1 MQLRLPNLEP
11 QLDGGL
17 EESYREHFLRE
28 DLTLWTVIVGLSQI
42 LLVAFAYSDYLLFGW
57 SKDFYLLGLARSS
70 FFVYCL
76 AVSLV
81 LWKTESWVLFDR
93 LAFSVSI
100 FAAVLTLY
108 IDSTR
113 PASYTGHL
121 VVDVTIVVIFYLIW
135 PNTLLFRALP
145 PLLFSMGSVLLACYK
160 IFPTPLS
167 LYAAMFS
174 FLSANVVGLVVSMRI
189 NNYRRGQF
197 KAQKELEKANEVL
210 EAVQRVQIQFISH
223 TSGQELFRNLLL
235 DILTLTNSEFGFI
248 GEVLPTEA
256 GHLLLRNR
264 AIADI
269 SWDEESRTAY
279 QKFADEN
286 GLEFHKILGSWG
298 TVIQTGEPLISND
311 PANDPRQSGMPE
323 GHPPIHS
330 FLGLPFVSEG
340 KVIGMTGIANRPD
353 GYDMKLVDFLQPYVT
368 TCANLIEA
376 YRNADH
382 RRRFEERLA
391 QSEER
396 FRTVFQTSPDAV
408 CINRLGDGVYI
419 DVNSGFSELTGFTR
433 DEVIGKSSLEI
444 SIWHNPKDRQLLIF
458 GLEEWGHVSNLEV
471 SFVRK
476 DGQVRTGLMSARII
490 HLNGGPHVLSVTRD
504 VEDWKKDQLALQETT
519 SLLNSLVEALPDVI
533 YFRDAER
540 KHLRVNKAFE
550 DFFGASGQDVI
561 GKTVEEFALSDKAVQ
576 SRKTDEAVVA
586 TKAPVV
592 AELSWVDQRGETRIF
607 ETRKFPILDAKKD
620 ITAIGG
626 ISRDITER
634 KQAQEELR
642 KSNRALMALGSCGE
656 ALVSAEDEHKLL
668 EEICRVVVEVAG
680 YRLAWVG
687 YADSDDFRTVR
698 PVAQNGYDEGYL
710 ETVNITWADVERGRG
725 PTGTAIRTGKPSL
738 VRNTCGEPRFD
749 PWKTEALKR
758 GYGSCIALPL
768 IAQGEA
774 FGAISIYAPEPDA
787 FDEKETRFLERLA
800 DNLSFGIQTLRERE
814 KRKRAEAEIKASLKE
829 KEVLLREI
837 HHRVKNNLAV
847 IQGLLRIQSNHIKN
861 EELSRILEDARIRIQ
876 SMAFCHELLY
886 QSENLTSI
894 ETSRYMGN
902 LLRHLKA
909 SFSIIGKK
917 IEIKHEMEEV
927 HLSID
932 MATPLGFI
940 LTELISNCYKHAF
953 PGSRHGEIA
962 VSLKRIGPDDLELRV
977 KDDGIGLPEDK
988 SFEESKSL
996 GYHLMQLF
1004 VKQLKG
1010 RIEIIRQKG
1019 TEVRVSFPLT

>member
-1 MQLRLPNLEP
+1 MQLLLSNLEP

-17 EESYREHFLRE
+17 EERYRKRFLRE
-28 DLTLWTVIVGLSQI
+28 DLRLWTVIVGLSQI
-42 LLVAFAYSDYLLFGW
+42 LLVAFVYSDYLLFGW
-57 SKDFYLLGLARSS
+57 SKTFYLLVLARSS

-76 AVSLV
+76 AASLV
-81 LWKTESWVLFDR
+81 LWKTESWVLFDW
-93 LAFSVSI
+93 LAFSVSL
-100 FAAVLTLY
+100 FATVLTLY

-113 PASYTGHL
+113 PATYTGYL
-121 VVDVTIVVIFYLIW
+121 VVDVTIVLIFYLVW
-135 PNTLLFRALP
+135 PNTLIFRALP
-145 PLLFSMGSVLLACYK
+145 PFLFSMGSVLLACSK
-160 IFPTPLS
+160 IFPTPLG
-167 LYAAMFS
+167 LYAAIFS
-174 FLSANVVGLVVSMRI
+174 FLFANAVGLVVSMRI

-197 KAQKELEKANEVL
+197 KAQKELEK
-210 EAVQRVQIQFISH
+210 
-223 TSGQELFRNLLL
+223 
-235 DILTLTNSEFGFI
+235 
-248 GEVLPTEA
+248 
-256 GHLLLRNR
+256 
-264 AIADI
+264 
-269 SWDEESRTAY
+269 
-279 QKFADEN
+279 
-286 GLEFHKILGSWG
+286 
-298 TVIQTGEPLISND
+298 
-311 PANDPRQSGMPE
+311 
-323 GHPPIHS
+323 
-330 FLGLPFVSEG
+330 
-340 KVIGMTGIANRPD
+340 
-353 GYDMKLVDFLQPYVT
+353 
-368 TCANLIEA
+368 
-376 YRNADH
+376 
-382 RRRFEERLA
+382 
-391 QSEER
+391 SEER

-408 CINRLGDGVYI
+408 CINRLSDGVYI
-419 DVNSGFSELTGFTR
+419 DVNSGFSELSGFTR
-433 DEVIGKSSLEI
+433 DEVLGKSSLEV
-444 SIWHNPKDRQLLIF
+444 SIWHNPEDRQSLIF
-458 GLEEWGHVSNLEV
+458 ELEEWGHVSNLEV

-476 DGQVRTGLMSARII
+476 DGQVRTGLVSARII
-490 HLNGGPHVLSVTRD
+490 HLNGEPYILSVTRD
-504 VEDWKKDQLALQETT
+504 VEDWKNDQLALQETT
-519 SLLNSLVEALPDVI
+519 SLLNSLIEALPDVI
-533 YFRDAER
+533 YFRDAECR
-540 KHLRVNKAFE
+540 HLRVNKAFE
-550 DFFGASGQDVI
+550 DFFGVSGRDVI
-561 GKTVEEFALSDKAVQ
+561 GKTVEEFALSDKAIQ

-607 ETRKFPILDAKKD
+607 ETRKFPILGTKGD

-642 KSNRALMALGSCGE
+642 KSNRALMALGSCSE
-656 ALVSAEDEHKLL
+656 ALVSAENEHKLL

-687 YADSDDFRTVR
+687 YAESDDFRTVR
-698 PVAQNGYDEGYL
+698 PVAQSGYDEGYL
-710 ETVNITWADVERGRG
+710 GTVNVSWADVERGRG

-738 VRNTCGEPRFD
+738 VRNTCADPRFE

-768 IAQGEA
+768 IARGEA
-774 FGAISIYAPEPDA
+774 FGAINIYAPEPDA

-800 DNLSFGIQTLRERE
+800 DNLSFGIQALRERE

-847 IQGLLRIQSNHIKN
+847 IQSLLRIHSHHFKN
-861 EELSRILEDARIRIQ
+861 EELSRILEDARLRIQ

-902 LLRHLKA
+902 LLRQLKA
-909 SFSIIGKK
+909 SFSITGKK
-917 IEIKHEMEEV
+917 IGIKHEMEEV

-932 MATPLGFI
+932 MAIPLGFI

-953 PGSRHGEIA
+953 PESRYGEIA
-962 VSLKRIGPDDLELRV
+962 VSLRRLGPNDLELRV

-988 SFEESKSL
+988 DFEESKSL
-996 GYHLMQLF
+996 GYHLMQIF